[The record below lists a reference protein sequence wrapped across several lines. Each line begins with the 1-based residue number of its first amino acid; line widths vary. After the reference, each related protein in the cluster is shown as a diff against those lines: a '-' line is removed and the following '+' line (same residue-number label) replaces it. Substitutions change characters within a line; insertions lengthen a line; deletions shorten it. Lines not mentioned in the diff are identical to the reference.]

1 MASVD
6 DAATLLAFAKENG
19 ADFPVLSDPE
29 KATAAA
35 YGVLTQAGYAARWT
49 FYIDRD
55 GKVAHIDK
63 KVNPLTAGE
72 DIAARLH
79 LLGVPESTASE
90 R

>member
-6 DAATLLAFAKENG
+6 DAATNREFAQANA
-19 ADFPVLSDPE
+19 ADFPILSDPD
-29 KATAAA
+29 KTTAAA
-35 YGVLTQAGYAARWT
+35 YGVLSEAGYATRWT

-72 DIAARLH
+72 DIVQRLRV
-79 LLGVPESTASE
+79 LGVPESAPTG